1 MKKKKTSVSD
11 FLWKDKKHRAKNFYF
26 VLTLFIVFAAVILGF
41 VNSKLD
47 MMQTQDDTTT
57 TVPMVQQQ
65 TDSTTTAPIVYDEEE
80 LKLMK
85 AISEAGSLNDF
96 LYQWSDNGGDLYSS
110 KNVIN
115 LLLLGLDSE
124 DALENGGRSDSMI
137 LVSLN
142 KRTEQINMISFFRD
156 AWCYTNAG
164 GYDTFNKMNAS
175 YYYGGPS
182 GVIDTIEK
190 NYKIDID
197 YFVAV
202 DFSSFV
208 DIIDALGGLT
218 VEVQQYEAEYINAT
232 TRHTIKYGP
241 AVTLTGAQALV
252 FARIRQS
259 DSDSDVSRTRRQRQV
274 ITSLINSVKGASIT
288 QLNDVLDLLF
298 QYVKTDLSKMQIIS
312 YATQALTNGWLNYEI
327 VQHSFLSEKDVYRT
341 GYVGSSSVVI
351 MDFPLAAQR
360 VQTAVYGDSNIVLEE
375 DRQNIFYLVDELD
388 GY

>member
-1 MKKKKTSVSD
+1 MMNKKKTSVLD
-11 FLWKDKKHRAKNFYF
+11 FLWKDKKHRAKNFNF
-26 VLTLFIVFAAVILGF
+26 ILTVFIVITAVLLGF
-41 VNSKLD
+41 VNSKLE
-47 MMQTQDDTTT
+47 MMETQDDATTT
-57 TVPMVQQQ
+57 TKVQQQ
-65 TDSTTTAPIVYDEEE
+65 QTTEPVTQSIVYDEEE

-96 LYQWSDNGGDLYSS
+96 LYQWSDNGGELYSS

-142 KRTEQINMISFFRD
+142 KKTNQINMISFFRD

-197 YFVAV
+197 YYVAV

-208 DIIDALGGLT
+208 DIIDALGGLK

-232 TRHTIKYGP
+232 TRHTIDYGEE
-241 AVTLTGAQALV
+241 VTLSGAEALV

-259 DSDSDVSRTRRQRQV
+259 DYDSDVSRTRRQRLV
-274 ITSLINSVKGASIT
+274 ITSLINSVKGASIG
-288 QLNDVLDLLF
+288 QLNDALDLLF
-298 QYVKTDLSKMQIIS
+298 QYVKTDLTKMQIIS

-327 VQHSFLSEKDVYRT
+327 VQHNFLSDEDVYRT

-360 VQTAVYGDSNIVLEE
+360 VQTAVYGDTNIVLDEE
-375 DRQNIFYLVDELD
+375 RQNIFYLVDELD
-388 GY
+388 

>member
-1 MKKKKTSVSD
+1 MMNKKKTSVLD
-11 FLWKDKKHRAKNFYF
+11 FLWKDKKHRAKNFNF
-26 VLTLFIVFAAVILGF
+26 ILTVFIVITAVLLGF
-41 VNSKLD
+41 VNSKLE
-47 MMQTQDDTTT
+47 MMETQDDATTT
-57 TVPMVQQQ
+57 TKVQQQ
-65 TDSTTTAPIVYDEEE
+65 QTTEPVTQSIVYDEEE

-96 LYQWSDNGGDLYSS
+96 LYQWSDNGGELYSS

-142 KRTEQINMISFFRD
+142 KKTNQINMISFFRD

-190 NYKIDID
+190 NYKIDVD
-197 YFVAV
+197 YYVAV

-208 DIIDALGGLT
+208 DIIDALGGLK

-232 TRHTIKYGP
+232 TRHTIDYGEE
-241 AVTLTGAQALV
+241 VTLSGAEALV

-259 DSDSDVSRTRRQRQV
+259 DYDSDVSRTRRQRLV
-274 ITSLINSVKGASIT
+274 ITSLINSVKGASIG

-298 QYVKTDLSKMQIIS
+298 QYVKTDLTKMQIIS

-327 VQHSFLSEKDVYRT
+327 VQHNFLSDEDVYRT

-360 VQTAVYGDSNIVLEE
+360 VQTAVYGDTNIVLDEE
-375 DRQNIFYLVDELD
+375 RQNIFYLVDELD
-388 GY
+388 

>member
-1 MKKKKTSVSD
+1 MMNKKKTSVLD
-11 FLWKDKKHRAKNFYF
+11 FLWKDKKHRAKNFNF
-26 VLTLFIVFAAVILGF
+26 ILTVFIVITAVLLGF
-41 VNSKLD
+41 VNSKLE
-47 MMQTQDDTTT
+47 MMETQDDATTT
-57 TVPMVQQQ
+57 TKVQQQ
-65 TDSTTTAPIVYDEEE
+65 QTAEPVTQSIVYDEEE

-96 LYQWSDNGGDLYSS
+96 LYQWSDNGGELYSS

-142 KRTEQINMISFFRD
+142 KKTNQINMISFFRD

-190 NYKIDID
+190 SYKIDID
-197 YFVAV
+197 YYVAV

-208 DIIDALGGLT
+208 DIIDALGGLK

-232 TRHTIKYGP
+232 TRHTIDYGEE
-241 AVTLTGAQALV
+241 VTLSGAEALV

-259 DSDSDVSRTRRQRQV
+259 DYDSDVSRTRRQRLV
-274 ITSLINSVKGASIT
+274 ITSLINSVKGASIG
-288 QLNDVLDLLF
+288 QLNDALDLLF
-298 QYVKTDLSKMQIIS
+298 QYVKTDLTKMQIIS

-327 VQHSFLSEKDVYRT
+327 VQHNFLSDEDVYRT

-360 VQTAVYGDSNIVLEE
+360 VQTAVYGDTNIVLDEE
-375 DRQNIFYLVDELD
+375 RQNIFYLVDELD
-388 GY
+388 

>member
-1 MKKKKTSVSD
+1 MMNKKKTSVLD
-11 FLWKDKKHRAKNFYF
+11 FLWKDKKHRAKNFNF
-26 VLTLFIVFAAVILGF
+26 ILTVFIVITAVLLGF
-41 VNSKLD
+41 VNSKLE
-47 MMQTQDDTTT
+47 MMETQDDATTT
-57 TVPMVQQQ
+57 TKVQQQ
-65 TDSTTTAPIVYDEEE
+65 QTTEPVTQSIVYDEEE

-96 LYQWSDNGGDLYSS
+96 LYQWSDNGGELYSS

-142 KRTEQINMISFFRD
+142 KKTNQINMISFFRD

-197 YFVAV
+197 YYVAV

-208 DIIDALGGLT
+208 DIIDALGGLK

-232 TRHTIKYGP
+232 TRHTIDYGEE
-241 AVTLTGAQALV
+241 VTLSGAEALV

-259 DSDSDVSRTRRQRQV
+259 DYDSDVSRTRRQRLV
-274 ITSLINSVKGASIT
+274 ITSLINSVKGASIG
-288 QLNDVLDLLF
+288 QLNDALDLLF
-298 QYVKTDLSKMQIIS
+298 QYVKTDLTKMQIIS
-312 YATQALTNGWLNYEI
+312 YATQALTNGWLNYKI
-327 VQHSFLSEKDVYRT
+327 VQHNFLSDEDVYRT

-360 VQTAVYGDSNIVLEE
+360 VQTAVYGDTNIVLDEE
-375 DRQNIFYLVDELD
+375 RQNIFYLVDELD
-388 GY
+388 

>member
-1 MKKKKTSVSD
+1 MKKKTTSVLD

-26 VLTLFIVFAAVILGF
+26 VLTVFIVITAVLLGF

-47 MMQTQDDTTT
+47 MMQTQDDSTTT
-57 TVPMVQQQ
+57 TKVQQQ
-65 TDSTTTAPIVYDEEE
+65 ITEPVTQSIVYDEEE

-85 AISEAGSLNDF
+85 AISEAGTLNDF

-142 KRTEQINMISFFRD
+142 KKTKQINMISFFRD

-197 YFVAV
+197 YYVAV

-208 DIIDALGGLT
+208 DIIDALGGLK
-218 VEVQQYEAEYINAT
+218 VEVQEYEADYINAT
-232 TRHTIKYGP
+232 TRYTIDYGEE
-241 AVTLTGAQALV
+241 VTLSGGEALV

-274 ITSLINSVKGASIT
+274 ITSLINSVKNASIG

-298 QYVKTDLSKMQIIS
+298 QYVKTDLTKMQIIS

-327 VQHSFLSEKDVYRT
+327 VQHAFLSESDVYRT
-341 GYVGSSSVVI
+341 GYVGGASVVI

-360 VQTAVYGDSNIVLEE
+360 VQTAVYGDTNIILDE
-375 DRQNIFYLVDELD
+375 DRQNVFYLVDDLD
-388 GY
+388 AY

>member
-1 MKKKKTSVSD
+1 MKKKKTSVLD
-11 FLWKDKKHRAKNFYF
+11 FLWRDKKHRAKNFYF
-26 VLTLFIVFAAVILGF
+26 VLTVFIVITAVILGF
-41 VNSKLD
+41 VNSKLE
-47 MMQTQDDTTT
+47 MMETQDDAITTT
-57 TVPMVQQQ
+57 AAPVQQQ
-65 TDSTTTAPIVYDEEE
+65 ESTAAVTQPVIYDEKE
-80 LKLMK
+80 LELMQ
-85 AISEAGSLNDF
+85 AINDAGSLNDF
-96 LYQWSDNGGDLYSS
+96 LYQWSDNGGELYSS

-115 LLLLGLDSE
+115 ILLLGLDSD

-142 KRTEQINMISFFRD
+142 KKTKQINMISFFRD

-197 YFVAV
+197 YYVAV

-218 VEVQQYEAEYINAT
+218 VEVQEYEADYINAT
-232 TRHTIKYGP
+232 TRYTIEHGEQ
-241 AVTLTGAQALV
+241 VTLSGGEALV

-274 ITSLINSVKGASIT
+274 ITSLINSVKNASIG

-298 QYVKTDLSKMQIIS
+298 QYVKTDLKKMQIIS
-312 YATQALTNGWLNYEI
+312 YATQALTNGWLNFEI
-327 VQHSFLSEKDVYRT
+327 VQHSFLSESDTYQT
-341 GYVGSSSVVI
+341 GYVGETSVVI
-351 MDFPLAAQR
+351 IDFPLAAQR
-360 VQTAVYGDSNIVLEE
+360 VQKAVYGDTNIVLDEN
-375 DRQNIFYLVDELD
+375 RQNIFYLVDELD
-388 GY
+388 

>member
-1 MKKKKTSVSD
+1 MMNKKKTSVLD
-11 FLWKDKKHRAKNFYF
+11 FLWKDKKHRAKNFNF
-26 VLTLFIVFAAVILGF
+26 ILTVFIVITAVLLGF
-41 VNSKLD
+41 VNSKLE
-47 MMQTQDDTTT
+47 MMETQDDATTT
-57 TVPMVQQQ
+57 TKVQQQ
-65 TDSTTTAPIVYDEEE
+65 QTAEPVTQSIVYDEEE

-96 LYQWSDNGGDLYSS
+96 LYQWSDNGGELYSS

-142 KRTEQINMISFFRD
+142 KKTNQINMISFFRD

-197 YFVAV
+197 YYVAV

-208 DIIDALGGLT
+208 DIIDALGGLK

-232 TRHTIKYGP
+232 TRHTIDYGEE
-241 AVTLTGAQALV
+241 VTLSGAEALV

-259 DSDSDVSRTRRQRQV
+259 DYDSDVSRTRRQRLV
-274 ITSLINSVKGASIT
+274 ITSLINSVKGASIG

-298 QYVKTDLSKMQIIS
+298 QYVKTDLTKMQIIS

-327 VQHSFLSEKDVYRT
+327 VQHNFLSDEDVYRT

-360 VQTAVYGDSNIVLEE
+360 VQTAVYGDTNIVLDEE
-375 DRQNIFYLVDELD
+375 RQNIFYLVDELD
-388 GY
+388 

>member
-1 MKKKKTSVSD
+1 MMNKKKTSVLD
-11 FLWKDKKHRAKNFYF
+11 FLWKDKKHRAKNFNF
-26 VLTLFIVFAAVILGF
+26 ILTVFIVITAVLLGF
-41 VNSKLD
+41 VNSKLE
-47 MMQTQDDTTT
+47 MMETQDDATTT
-57 TVPMVQQQ
+57 TKVQQQ
-65 TDSTTTAPIVYDEEE
+65 QTAEPVTQSIVYDEEE

-96 LYQWSDNGGDLYSS
+96 LYQWSDNGGELYSS

-142 KRTEQINMISFFRD
+142 KKTNQINMISFFRD

-175 YYYGGPS
+175 QYYGGPS

-197 YFVAV
+197 YYVAV

-208 DIIDALGGLT
+208 DIIDALGGLK

-232 TRHTIKYGP
+232 TRHTIDYGEE
-241 AVTLTGAQALV
+241 VTLSGAEALV

-259 DSDSDVSRTRRQRQV
+259 DYDSDVSRTRRQRLV
-274 ITSLINSVKGASIT
+274 ITSLINSVKGASIG
-288 QLNDVLDLLF
+288 QLNDALDLLF
-298 QYVKTDLSKMQIIS
+298 QYVKTDLTKMQIIS

-327 VQHSFLSEKDVYRT
+327 VQHNFLSDEDVYRT

-360 VQTAVYGDSNIVLEE
+360 VLTAVYGDTNIVLDEE
-375 DRQNIFYLVDELD
+375 RQNIFYLVDELD
-388 GY
+388 

>member
-1 MKKKKTSVSD
+1 MMNKKKTSVLD
-11 FLWKDKKHRAKNFYF
+11 FLWKDKKHRAKNFNF
-26 VLTLFIVFAAVILGF
+26 ILTVFIVITAVLLGF
-41 VNSKLD
+41 VNSKLE
-47 MMQTQDDTTT
+47 MMETQDDATTT
-57 TVPMVQQQ
+57 TKVQQQ
-65 TDSTTTAPIVYDEEE
+65 QTAEPVTQSIVYDEEE

-96 LYQWSDNGGDLYSS
+96 LYQWSDNGGELYSS

-142 KRTEQINMISFFRD
+142 KKTNQINMISFFRD

-197 YFVAV
+197 YYVAV

-208 DIIDALGGLT
+208 DIIDALGGLK

-232 TRHTIKYGP
+232 TRHTIDYGEE
-241 AVTLTGAQALV
+241 VTLSGAEALV

-259 DSDSDVSRTRRQRQV
+259 DYDSDVSRTRRQRLV
-274 ITSLINSVKGASIT
+274 ITSLINSVKGASIG
-288 QLNDVLDLLF
+288 QLNDALDLLF
-298 QYVKTDLSKMQIIS
+298 QYVKTDLTKMQIIS

-327 VQHSFLSEKDVYRT
+327 VQHNFLSDEDVYRT

-360 VQTAVYGDSNIVLEE
+360 VQTAVYGDTNIVLDEE
-375 DRQNIFYLVDELD
+375 RQNIFYLVDELD
-388 GY
+388 

>member
-1 MKKKKTSVSD
+1 MKKKKTSVLD
-11 FLWKDKKHRAKNFYF
+11 FLWRDKKHRAKNFYF
-26 VLTLFIVFAAVILGF
+26 VLTVFIVIMAVALGF
-41 VNSKLD
+41 VNSKLE
-47 MMQTQDDTTT
+47 MMETQDDTTT
-57 TVPMVQQQ
+57 TTRVQQQ
-65 TDSTTTAPIVYDEEE
+65 QQTTQPVAQSIVYDEEE

-85 AISEAGSLNDF
+85 AISEAGTLNDF
-96 LYQWSDNGGDLYSS
+96 LYQWSDNGGELYSS
-110 KNVIN
+110 KNVMN

-142 KRTEQINMISFFRD
+142 KKTKQINMISFFRD

-197 YFVAV
+197 YYVAV

-208 DIIDALGGLT
+208 DIIDALGGLK

-232 TRHTIKYGP
+232 TRHTIEYGSD
-241 AVTLTGAQALV
+241 VTLSGEEALV

-274 ITSLINSVKGASIT
+274 ITSLINSVKGASIS

-327 VQHSFLSEKDVYRT
+327 IQHNFLSEDDVYKT
-341 GYVGSSSVVI
+341 GYVGESSVVI
-351 MDFPLAAQR
+351 IDFPLAAQR
-360 VQTAVYGDSNIVLEE
+360 VQNAVYGDTNIVLEE
-375 DRQNIFYLVDELD
+375 DRQNIFYLVDDLD
-388 GY
+388 

>member
-1 MKKKKTSVSD
+1 MMNKKKTSVLD
-11 FLWKDKKHRAKNFYF
+11 FLWKDKKHRAKNFNF
-26 VLTLFIVFAAVILGF
+26 ILTVFIVITAVLLGF
-41 VNSKLD
+41 VNSKLE
-47 MMQTQDDTTT
+47 MMETQDDATTT
-57 TVPMVQQQ
+57 TKVQQQ
-65 TDSTTTAPIVYDEEE
+65 QTAEPVTQSIVYDEEE

-96 LYQWSDNGGDLYSS
+96 LYQWSDNGGELYSS

-124 DALENGGRSDSMI
+124 DALEIGGRSDSMI

-142 KRTEQINMISFFRD
+142 KKTNQINMISFFRD

-197 YFVAV
+197 YYVAV

-208 DIIDALGGLT
+208 DIIDALGGLK

-232 TRHTIKYGP
+232 TRHTIDYGEE
-241 AVTLTGAQALV
+241 VTLSGAEALV

-259 DSDSDVSRTRRQRQV
+259 DYDSDVSRTRRQRLV
-274 ITSLINSVKGASIT
+274 ITSLINSVKGASIG

-298 QYVKTDLSKMQIIS
+298 QYVKTDLTKMQIIS

-327 VQHSFLSEKDVYRT
+327 VQHNFLSDEDVYRT

-360 VQTAVYGDSNIVLEE
+360 VQTAVYGDTNIVLDEE
-375 DRQNIFYLVDELD
+375 RQNIFYLVDELD
-388 GY
+388 